1 MLEDN
6 QYTCNGWKKDAQRK
20 VEDGLREDEKKPF
33 LPWLFI
39 FAIKIIL
46 ARMGLFIHKVY
57 FVGKMNTVWFDKCLD
72 FI

>member
-6 QYTCNGWKKDAQRK
+6 QYTCNVWKKDAQRK

-39 FAIKIIL
+39 FAIKNHF
-46 ARMGLFIHKVY
+46 G
-57 FVGKMNTVWFDKCLD
+57 
-72 FI
+72 